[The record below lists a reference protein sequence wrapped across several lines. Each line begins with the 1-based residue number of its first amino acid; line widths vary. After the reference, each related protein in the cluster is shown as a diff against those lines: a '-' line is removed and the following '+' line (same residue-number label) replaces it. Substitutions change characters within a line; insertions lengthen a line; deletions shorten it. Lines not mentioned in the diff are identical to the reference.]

1 VQQIATHFRITVGRV
16 EKRQL
21 MVAGARQVAT
31 LIKWMLRNSPSERP
45 SARDLLRS
53 DLLPPTVADE
63 AVSDLLRSL
72 PDAPDMLERV
82 VDAIFSLP
90 GGTTQGAP
98 SQEEPGAP
106 ASIQVCGGLLSDKVF
121 KALRL
126 FGGV

>member
-1 VQQIATHFRITVGRV
+1 MKHVIEYLRSHFSSVDFCSLSVLGIW
-16 EKRQL
+16 
-21 MVAGARQVAT
+21 QVAS
-31 LIKWMLRNSPSERP
+31 LIRLMMANSPAERP

-90 GGTTQGAP
+90 DGAAQ
-98 SQEEPGAP
+98 SAQAQEEPGGP
-106 ASIQVCGGLLSDKVF
+106 ASVQVGRGLLPHRWQ
-121 KALRL
+121 LRW
-126 FGGV
+126 FGRV

>member
-1 VQQIATHFRITVGRV
+1 MKQVVSHSEITLGRADIL
-16 EKRQL
+16 ELR
-21 MVAGARQVAT
+21 VAGTWQVAS
-31 LIKWMLRNSPSERP
+31 LIKLMMSHSPAERP

-90 GGTTQGAP
+90 GGTAQGA
-98 SQEEPGAP
+98 QCQDEPGAP
-106 ASIQVCGGLLSDKVF
+106 VNIQVCGGLLLEKVQ
-121 KALRL
+121 KESR
-126 FGGV
+126 